1 MGQFHTDNPITGLPD
16 SPDLLGREA
25 FAEKIGQGLLLKK
38 GAPGLV
44 VSIEGEWGLGKTSFL
59 NLINKYFE
67 SLPEEKHPITLNFCP
82 WLVSGVENLAQEF
95 LVQMATEIGM
105 ADHAENAQRAARQLL
120 SYSKL
125 FSAVKFIP
133 GAEPWASLVQG
144 VFESVGNASKSIG
157 SLKELN
163 IEERRNK
170 VVDALNEVAQ
180 PIVVFIDDIDRIPPE
195 EVYDTI
201 RLVKSVADFPS
212 VAFVLA
218 FDPNYI
224 NESLVK
230 YGIKNGNLY
239 LDKIIQARINLPS
252 ASKKNIEKIIDEEL
266 RSLPEESTKKYFDG
280 NENRLGNYYHF
291 SIKYLLTS
299 PRDVRRLFN
308 RIKLIEPTI
317 RGEVDFA
324 DLFALEVLGVKAPS
338 IYEHIKENPGAYTGV
353 TDIDGILLEKPSEC
367 VKKFS
372 EERKAKIDALA
383 VNQKPHVEK
392 LIEELF
398 PILTEFGTHNNQ
410 EYSRKRGWVAA
421 ADRLQAV
428 HSYGLPV
435 GEVSLSTSKAF
446 ITNSEK
452 RQEILQSVLNEES
465 FGSFVDGIK
474 LAVESEKMN
483 DSEGFIDLFSRAVE
497 SDFIYKLSLHDN
509 IFFKVGLLRRSWWV
523 LQEYFKRID
532 GDSRLKLMERL
543 INDPSVLTLGS
554 FCLSYN
560 LRKAGFYGADRSL
573 PESERWFSAEGL
585 DHYRDQWLE
594 KIKETFLS
602 NSFCSLSGRSEIL
615 YLLFK
620 IDPELFKELVIPVIE
635 ADPGL
640 DCVIEA
646 LGSYGETSGKGRFVK
661 LPQDFLSKIFDLDSL
676 KEKIT
681 LRLKS
686 ETLDVHLRATYLA
699 AQTGKQIYLTDLS
712 SEDDEW

>member
-1 MGQFHTDNPITGLPD
+1 MGQFHTDNPITGLSD

-44 VSIEGEWGLGKTSFL
+44 VSIEGEWGFGKTSFL
-59 NLINKYFE
+59 NLINKYFK
-67 SLPEEKHPITLNFCP
+67 SLPKEKHPITLTFCP

-95 LVQMATEIGM
+95 LVQLATEIGM
-105 ADHAENAQRAARQLL
+105 ADHAENSQRAARQLL
-120 SYSKL
+120 SYSEL

-163 IEERRNK
+163 IEERRNR
-170 VVDALNEVAQ
+170 VVDALNEVSQ

-201 RLVKSVADFPS
+201 RLVKSIADFPR

-218 FDPNYI
+218 FDQNYI
-224 NESLVK
+224 NESLQK

-252 ASKKNIEKIIDEEL
+252 ASKNNIEKIINEEL

-280 NENRLGNYYHF
+280 NESRLGNYYHF

-317 RGEVDFA
+317 REEVDFA

-353 TDIDGILLEKPSEC
+353 ADIDGILLEKPSEY
-367 VKKFS
+367 VGHFS
-372 EERKAKIDALA
+372 EERKMKIEELA
-383 VNQKPHVEK
+383 VNVKSHVKK
-392 LIEELF
+392 LLEELF
-398 PILTEFGTHNNQ
+398 PLLSELGLHHNQ
-410 EYSRKRGWVAA
+410 EYCRKQGWVAA

-435 GEVSLSTSKAF
+435 GEVSLATSKVF
-446 ITNSEK
+446 VTNPEK
-452 RQEILQSVLNEES
+452 RQEILHRVLNEQDFS
-465 FGSFVDGIK
+465 SFVDGIK
-474 LAVESEKMN
+474 LAVESEKLN
-483 DSEGFIDLFSRAVE
+483 DPEGFVDLFSSAVE
-497 SDFIYKLSLHDN
+497 NDFVFKLNLHDHG
-509 IFFKVGLLRRSWWV
+509 FFKIGLLRRIWLV
-523 LQEYFKRID
+523 LQNYFKQL
-532 GDSRLKLMERL
+532 DSDLRLNLMGRL
-543 INDPSVLTLGS
+543 ISNPSTLTIGS
-554 FCLSYN
+554 FCLIHN
-560 LRKAGFYGADRSL
+560 LLIAGFYGADRAL
-573 PESERWFSAEGL
+573 PESERWLTADGL
-585 DHYRDQWLE
+585 DDYRNKWLVGVRAS
-594 KIKETFLS
+594 FLA

-620 IDPELFKELVIPVIE
+620 IDPDLFKDLVRPVIGS
-635 ADPGL
+635 AQGL
-640 DCVIEA
+640 DCVIES
-646 LGSYGETSGKGRFVK
+646 LGSYGDSSGKGRFVK
-661 LPQDFLSKIFDLDSL
+661 ISQELLSKGFDLDFLQERIS
-676 KEKIT
+676 
-681 LRLKS
+681 LRLES
-686 ETLDVHLRATYLA
+686 GNLEVHLRATYLA
-699 AQTGKQIYLTDLS
+699 AQTGKQIYLSDFS
-712 SEDDEW
+712 SEEDEW